1 MQLPRRGVERMV
13 LFLECNYHF
22 SSFAD
27 IAAFITQNDNMYVP
41 GFQNIP
47 LINTAGTKPG
57 VMFG

>member
-1 MQLPRRGVERMV
+1 MV
-13 LFLECNYHF
+13 LFLECNYHLELQ

-27 IAAFITQNDNMYVP
+27 IAAFITQNDNMYVA

-57 VMFG
+57 DMFG